1 MGRRPCCEKV
11 GLKKGPWTLEED
23 KKLVHF
29 MLTHAPSSW
38 RAVPKLAD
46 IKRGLLS
53 DSEEKWSKIASYLP
67 GRTDNEIKN
76 HWNTHIKKKLR
87 KMGIDPL
94 THKPIVPSSGE
105 GVHNDHQQQPPVRV
119 SATDRKDESGD
130 QLDLAADV
138 GELVDGKAA
147 HDFCTDE
154 VPMMEPHEIIIP
166 CGTASAASSCS
177 YSTSSSSASVA
188 SSNSILE
195 NNKAKEMK
203 QQQQLQCMEWAES
216 SMSFWDM
223 DTDFTDWNLM
233 FNDGD
238 GLLDLDTLIL
248 N

>member
-1 MGRRPCCEKV
+1 MLISLALSLARR
-11 GLKKGPWTLEED
+11 
-23 KKLVHF
+23 
-29 MLTHAPSSW
+29 
-38 RAVPKLAD
+38 
-46 IKRGLLS
+46 
-53 DSEEKWSKIASYLP
+53 WSKIASYLP

-94 THKPIVPSSGE
+94 THKPIVPSSDE
-105 GVHNDHQQQPPVRV
+105 EAHNDHQQQPPVRV
-119 SATDRKDESGD
+119 SATDRKDESSD
-130 QLDLAADV
+130 QLDRAAGV
-138 GELVDGKAA
+138 GDLVDGKAA

-166 CGTASAASSCS
+166 CTTASAASSCS

-188 SSNSILE
+188 SSNSVLE
-195 NNKAKEMK
+195 NNEAKEMK

-233 FNDGD
+233 FNDED